1 VVGRTDV
8 HTDIEASFIKSTRR
22 SQDIKNI
29 FATLFAITS
38 THLQIRAFIYAVRVG
53 VCMCVCTVCEGVCM
67 CVCTVCEG
75 VCMCVCTVS
84 ALYGQYTLSPGHSF
98 YLGQKVKCQGCRKLA
113 LF

>member
-1 VVGRTDV
+1 MVGRTDV

-53 VCMCVCTVCEGVCM
+53 VCMCVCTV
-67 CVCTVCEG
+67 
-75 VCMCVCTVS
+75 S